1 MQINYQE
8 KLKECREIDAKELSE
23 NLEFRERMLPLLY
36 GISDCLN
43 NFPYT
48 LRYNK
53 INTKTYDLIEML
65 EAICTKL
72 EVRFNA
78 ELELYKKS

>member
-8 KLKECREIDAKELSE
+8 KLKECREIDAKELRG
-23 NLEFRERMLPLLY
+23 NLEFRERMLPLLHE
-36 GISDCLN
+36 ISDCLN

-65 EAICTKL
+65 ETICTKL

-78 ELELYKKS
+78 ELEFYKKP